1 MAVDIKVEQFE
12 KKAKLSNKRRM
23 ERSYTSIA
31 SHPEEYLTYKPM
43 GMTEKFLLE
52 ITCDKEDVDDL
63 QNFLVERG
71 YKIVG
76 AEKTFFMEREIE
88 DFHKYKSF
96 LKPEAIEA
104 YEEEE
109 KKLNEFKENPKNYKA
124 AETENDVMFYLY
136 PYNDKIETLYEF
148 ILSEKD
154 AVLEFAQKRDI
165 TILMG
170 IAGFSKTV
178 SGFIGFN
185 FFDLDE
191 AEGGKEV
198 TVDFA
203 YNFVVNID
211 FDNPL
216 NIYATALILTGLT
229 KDREDLKDINYHIVA
244 KEF

>member
-1 MAVDIKVEQFE
+1 MAVDIKIEQFE
-12 KKAKLSNKRRM
+12 KKAKLSNKRKI

-31 SHPEEYLTYKPM
+31 EHPEEYLTYKPM
-43 GMTEKFLLE
+43 GMTDKFLLE
-52 ITCDKEDVDDL
+52 ITCDKEDVKDL
-63 QNFLVERG
+63 QAFFVNKG

-96 LKPEAIEA
+96 LKPDAIEA
-104 YEEEE
+104 YEAEEAR
-109 KKLNEFKENPKNYKA
+109 LNEYLNNPQDYKDA
-124 AETENDVMFYLY
+124 TTENDVLFYLY

-154 AVLEFAQKRDI
+154 DLLKFAQERDI
-165 TILMG
+165 TILLG
-170 IAGFSKTV
+170 IAGFTKTV

-185 FFDLDE
+185 FYDLDE
-191 AEGGKEV
+191 KEAGKEV
-198 TVDFA
+198 VVDFA

-216 NIYATALILTGLT
+216 NIYATALVLTGLT
-229 KDREDLKDINYHIVA
+229 NDRNDLADMNYHIVA
-244 KEF
+244 KEY

>member
-1 MAVDIKVEQFE
+1 MAVDIKIEQFE
-12 KKAKLSNKRRM
+12 KKAKLSNKRRI

-31 SHPEEYLTYKPM
+31 EHPEEYLTYKPM
-43 GMTEKFLLE
+43 GMTDKFLLE
-52 ITCDKEDVDDL
+52 ITCDKEDVDKL
-63 QNFLVERG
+63 QEFFINKG
-71 YKIVG
+71 YKIIG

-88 DFHKYKSF
+88 DFHKYKSI
-96 LKPEAIEA
+96 LKPEAVLA
-104 YEEEE
+104 YEAEEE
-109 KKLNEFKENPKNYKA
+109 KLNNFLDNPKKYKDA
-124 AETENDVMFYLY
+124 TTENDVLFYLY

-148 ILSEKD
+148 ILSEKED
-154 AVLEFAQKRDI
+154 VLKFAQEKDI

-170 IAGFSKTV
+170 IAGFTQTV

-191 AEGGKEV
+191 KEEGKEI

-216 NIYATALILTGLT
+216 NIYATALVLKGLT
-229 KDREDLKDINYHIVA
+229 NDREDLKDMNYHIIA
-244 KEF
+244 KDY

>member
-1 MAVDIKVEQFE
+1 MSVEINIEQFE
-12 KKAKLSNKRRM
+12 KKAKLSNKRRI

-52 ITCDKEDVDDL
+52 VTCDKDYVLEL
-63 QNFLVERG
+63 QRLLSSRG
-71 YKIVG
+71 YNVIG
-76 AEKTFFMEREIE
+76 AEKTYFMEREIE
-88 DFHKYKSF
+88 DFHKYKNF

-109 KKLNEFKENPKNYKA
+109 RKLNEALDNYKDYKEA
-124 AETENDVMFYLY
+124 STENDVIFYVY
-136 PYNDKIETLYEF
+136 PYNENVETLYEF

-154 AVLEFAQKRDI
+154 QLLTFAKHYDI

-170 IAGFSKTV
+170 IAAFTKTV

-185 FFDLDE
+185 FYDLDE
-191 AEGGKEV
+191 KEEGKEI

-216 NIYATALILTGLT
+216 NVYATALVLNGLT
-229 KDREDLKDINYHIVA
+229 NERNDLIDMNYHIIA

>member
-1 MAVDIKVEQFE
+1 MPVDIKIDQFE

-31 SHPEEYLTYKPM
+31 EHPEEYLTYKPM
-43 GMTEKFLLE
+43 GMSDKFLLE
-52 ITCDKEDVDDL
+52 ITCDKSDVDEL
-63 QNFLVERG
+63 QAFFTNKG

-76 AEKTFFMEREIE
+76 AEKTFFIEREIE
-88 DFHKYKSF
+88 DFHKYKSV
-96 LKPEAIEA
+96 LKQEAIDA
-104 YEEEE
+104 YLAEE
-109 KKLNEFKENPKNYKA
+109 KRLNDILANPLKYKDA
-124 AETENDVMFYLY
+124 TTENDVLFYLY

-148 ILSEKD
+148 ILSEKED
-154 AVLEFAQKRDI
+154 LLKYAQEKDI

-170 IAGFSKTV
+170 IAGFSQTV

-191 AEGGKEV
+191 KEEGKEIV
-198 TVDFA
+198 VDFA

-216 NIYATALILTGLT
+216 NVYATALVLSGLT
-229 KDREDLKDINYHIVA
+229 KDREDLENINYHIVA

>member
-1 MAVDIKVEQFE
+1 MPVEINVEQFE
-12 KKAKLSNKRRM
+12 KKAKFSNKRRM

-43 GMTEKFLLE
+43 GMTDKFLLE

-63 QNFLVERG
+63 QKFFVEKG
-71 YKIVG
+71 YKIIG
-76 AEKTFFMEREIE
+76 AEKTYFMEREIE
-88 DFHKYKSF
+88 DFHKYKNV
-96 LKPEAIEA
+96 LKTEVIEA
-104 YEEEE
+104 YEAEEE
-109 KKLNEFKENPKNYKA
+109 KLNQFLKDFKNYKDA
-124 AETENDVMFYLY
+124 KTENDVMFYLY

-148 ILSEKD
+148 ILSEKED
-154 AVLEFAQKRDI
+154 LLKYSKEKDI

-170 IAGFSKTV
+170 IASFSKTV

-191 AEGGKEV
+191 AEEGKEV

-211 FDNPL
+211 FDEPL
-216 NIYATALILTGLT
+216 NVYATALLLKGFTND
-229 KDREDLKDINYHIVA
+229 KDDLANVNYHIVA
-244 KEF
+244 KEY